1 MSLTKSR
8 MISVNSDSLSLLVR
22 RNLNTATSN
31 INTSLER
38 MATGYKINRA
48 KDDAANINIAEHLK
62 TQINSARVLKKGSSM
77 AIDMLSNAEG
87 ALIDINNSLLRIRN
101 LTLQQMNGIYD
112 DKAQAAM
119 DAEIQQQIAHI
130 VQTVNKA
137 EFNGRKLF
145 DGSIQDMRIPL
156 YDTTSGLSGL
166 TLDELFKKPDLVDV
180 FTGQKNLYFVDAKAG
195 ETYYADFDGKLFAIT
210 SAKDQQVTYN
220 YSAGKIEFVD
230 CTGVKAVELGSYDNS
245 YTSLGNGEKY
255 MQMEANKSYYIK
267 SNNKVYELK
276 NTSAVSQVVVFK
288 TDNAGALDIVSGDGV
303 QKNFLYDLST
313 YTSINSGQALELKA
327 GSTQHY
333 IFNNKLYEITSTK
346 NQTFIFNNKNGNLN
360 PIAGDDGVTV
370 NLVGNMKTGVTTGV
384 ASYIELNP
392 NETKYYEF
400 GGKIYQIT
408 NNAASK
414 QNFILDSNNN
424 IKDSNGN
431 IVRTQ
436 LATDVLAS
444 FTDYANL
451 QSMTVTAGSE
461 YYLKNEDGSGIT
473 KITAQEDGVIYFD
486 KSNSGFDKFVGA
498 KVSVTDII
506 DYEQASLNAS
516 SQFDITVEAGQTKF
530 ISINNE
536 IYTVK
541 NDTASDFT
549 KTFTYDASLKT
560 IEEFVDPSIV
570 PQPTPVI
577 GSYIADFSASVA
589 QQPDDKQFLQ
599 NFAGTAYVKNGDDI
613 FEITNNGSAQD
624 IVFDIDAQTGM
635 LVPVNAP
642 GVSVNKMST
651 AVFSSLN
658 GNNFSSV
665 INPGETQYM
674 MFTIN
679 GVQRV
684 YKVTNNSADKQ
695 SVIYEKTNGVSITS
709 GDGVVIDEYSDMARS
724 TGIGN
729 DYFYLDFS
737 TETQKNININGR
749 FYEITNN
756 DGSTAL
762 FRINGNNIVQV
773 AGSSASITSKQESTG
788 INSSA
793 SQYEIELQPYETK
806 YIKIGDSVYSLVNNT
821 SFKQTQ
827 VFNTNGNTLDCV
839 NANISPRGYNLS
851 NTPMQQML
859 IKTDWAMNSVL
870 NIRASIGAAHNVLEA
885 AISRNTNLEI
895 NMTEARSTIMDADFA
910 QESANLVR
918 NQILQNVSVSLLS
931 QVVNVKRNVV
941 LSLING

>member
-1 MSLTKSR
+1 

-22 RNLNTATSN
+22 RNLDTSTRN
-31 INTSLER
+31 INTALER

-145 DGSIQDMRIPL
+145 DDSIKDMRIPL

-180 FTGQKNLYFVDAKAG
+180 FTGQKNLYFVDAKVG

-486 KSNSGFDKFVGA
+486 KSNSRFDKFVGA

-709 GDGVVIDEYSDMARS
+709 GDGVVIDEYSDMVRS

-793 SQYEIELQPYETK
+793 SQYEIELQPDETK

-895 NMTEARSTIMDADFA
+895 NLTEARSTIMDADFA
-910 QESANLVR
+910 EESANLVR

-931 QVVNVKRNVV
+931 QVSSVKRGVV
-941 LSLING
+941 LRLING

>member
-1 MSLTKSR
+1 

-473 KITAQEDGVIYFD
+473 KITAQEDCVIYFD

-709 GDGVVIDEYSDMARS
+709 GDGVVIDEYSDMVRS

-793 SQYEIELQPYETK
+793 SQYEIELQPDETK

-895 NMTEARSTIMDADFA
+895 NLTEARSTIMDADFA
-910 QESANLVR
+910 EESANLVR

-931 QVVNVKRNVV
+931 QVSSVKRGVV
-941 LSLING
+941 LRLING

>member
-1 MSLTKSR
+1 M
-8 MISVNSDSLSLLVR
+8 
-22 RNLNTATSN
+22 
-31 INTSLER
+31 
-38 MATGYKINRA
+38 
-48 KDDAANINIAEHLK
+48 
-62 TQINSARVLKKGSSM
+62 
-77 AIDMLSNAEG
+77 
-87 ALIDINNSLLRIRN
+87 
-101 LTLQQMNGIYD
+101 
-112 DKAQAAM
+112 
-119 DAEIQQQIAHI
+119 
-130 VQTVNKA
+130 
-137 EFNGRKLF
+137 
-145 DGSIQDMRIPL
+145 
-156 YDTTSGLSGL
+156 
-166 TLDELFKKPDLVDV
+166 
-180 FTGQKNLYFVDAKAG
+180 
-195 ETYYADFDGKLFAIT
+195 
-210 SAKDQQVTYN
+210 
-220 YSAGKIEFVD
+220 D

-674 MFTIN
+674 FTIN

-709 GDGVVIDEYSDMARS
+709 GDGVVIDEYSDMVRS

-793 SQYEIELQPYETK
+793 SQYEIELQPDETK

-895 NMTEARSTIMDADFA
+895 NLTEARSTIMDADFA
-910 QESANLVR
+910 EESANLVR

-931 QVVNVKRNVV
+931 QVSSVKRGVV
-941 LSLING
+941 LRLING

>member
-1 MSLTKSR
+1 

-245 YTSLGNGEKY
+245 YTSLGNGEQY
-255 MQMEANKSYYIK
+255 LQMEANKSYYIK

-461 YYLKNEDGSGIT
+461 YYLKNEDGNGIT

-506 DYEQASLNAS
+506 DYEQASLNVS

-635 LVPVNAP
+635 LVPVNAS

-709 GDGVVIDEYSDMARS
+709 GDGVVIDEYSDMVRS

-737 TETQKNININGR
+737 TETQKNININGH

-793 SQYEIELQPYETK
+793 SQYEIELQPDETK

-895 NMTEARSTIMDADFA
+895 NLTEARSTIMDADFA
-910 QESANLVR
+910 EESANLVR

-931 QVVNVKRNVV
+931 QVSSVKRGVV
-941 LSLING
+941 LRLING

>member
-635 LVPVNAP
+635 LVPVNAS

-709 GDGVVIDEYSDMARS
+709 GDGVVIDEYSDMVRS

-737 TETQKNININGR
+737 TETQKNININGH

-793 SQYEIELQPYETK
+793 SQYEIELQPDETK

>member
-1 MSLTKSR
+1 

-245 YTSLGNGEKY
+245 YTSLGNGEQY
-255 MQMEANKSYYIK
+255 LQMEANKSYYIK

-506 DYEQASLNAS
+506 DYEQASLNVS

-635 LVPVNAP
+635 LVPVNAS

-709 GDGVVIDEYSDMARS
+709 GDGVVIDEYSDMVRS

-737 TETQKNININGR
+737 TETQKNININGH

-793 SQYEIELQPYETK
+793 SQYEIELQPDETK

-895 NMTEARSTIMDADFA
+895 NLTEARSTIMDADFA
-910 QESANLVR
+910 EESANLVR

-931 QVVNVKRNVV
+931 QVSSVKRGVV
-941 LSLING
+941 LRLING

>member
-1 MSLTKSR
+1 

-267 SNNKVYELK
+267 SNNKVFELK
-276 NTSAVSQVVVFK
+276 NTSTVSQVVVFK

-473 KITAQEDGVIYFD
+473 KITAQEDCVIYFD

-516 SQFDITVEAGQTKF
+516 SQFNITVEAGQTKF

-709 GDGVVIDEYSDMARS
+709 GDGVVIDEYSDMVRS

-793 SQYEIELQPYETK
+793 SQYEIELQPDETK

-895 NMTEARSTIMDADFA
+895 NLTEARSTIMDADFA
-910 QESANLVR
+910 EESANLVR

-931 QVVNVKRNVV
+931 QVSSVKRGVV
-941 LSLING
+941 LRLING

>member
-1 MSLTKSR
+1 

-22 RNLNTATSN
+22 RNLDTSTRN
-31 INTSLER
+31 INTALER

-276 NTSAVSQVVVFK
+276 NTSTVSQVVVFK

-635 LVPVNAP
+635 LVPVNAS

-709 GDGVVIDEYSDMARS
+709 GDGVVIDEYSDMVRS

-756 DGSTAL
+756 DRSTAL

-793 SQYEIELQPYETK
+793 SQYEIELQPDETK

-851 NTPMQQML
+851 NTPM
-859 IKTDWAMNSVL
+859 
-870 NIRASIGAAHNVLEA
+870 AAN
-885 AISRNTNLEI
+885 
-895 NMTEARSTIMDADFA
+895 ADKNRLGNE
-910 QESANLVR
+910 QCIEH
-918 NQILQNVSVSLLS
+918 
-931 QVVNVKRNVV
+931 
-941 LSLING
+941 

>member
-1 MSLTKSR
+1 

-267 SNNKVYELK
+267 SNNKVFELK
-276 NTSAVSQVVVFK
+276 NTSTVSQVVVFK

-709 GDGVVIDEYSDMARS
+709 GDGVVIDEYSDMVRS

-793 SQYEIELQPYETK
+793 SQYEIELQPDETK

-895 NMTEARSTIMDADFA
+895 NLTEARSTIMDADFA
-910 QESANLVR
+910 EESANLVR

-931 QVVNVKRNVV
+931 QVSSVKRGVV
-941 LSLING
+941 LRLING

>member
-1 MSLTKSR
+1 

-48 KDDAANINIAEHLK
+48 KDDAANINISEHLK
-62 TQINSARVLKKGSSM
+62 TQINSAKVLKKGSSM

-635 LVPVNAP
+635 LVPVNAS

-709 GDGVVIDEYSDMARS
+709 GDGVVIDEYSDMVRS

-737 TETQKNININGR
+737 TETQKNININGH

-793 SQYEIELQPYETK
+793 SQYEIELQPDETK

-895 NMTEARSTIMDADFA
+895 NLTEARSTIMDADFA
-910 QESANLVR
+910 EESANLVR

-931 QVVNVKRNVV
+931 QVSSVKRGVV
-941 LSLING
+941 LRLING

>member
-1 MSLTKSR
+1 

-245 YTSLGNGEKY
+245 YTSLGNGEQY
-255 MQMEANKSYYIK
+255 LQMEANKSYYIK

-313 YTSINSGQALELKA
+313 YISINSGQALELKA

-635 LVPVNAP
+635 LVPVNAS

-709 GDGVVIDEYSDMARS
+709 GDGVVIDEYSDMVRS

-737 TETQKNININGR
+737 TETQKNININGH

-793 SQYEIELQPYETK
+793 SQYEIELQPDETK

-895 NMTEARSTIMDADFA
+895 NLTEARSTIMDADFA

-931 QVVNVKRNVV
+931 QVGNVKRNVV

>member
-1 MSLTKSR
+1 

-635 LVPVNAP
+635 LVPVNAS

-709 GDGVVIDEYSDMARS
+709 GDGVVIDEYSDMVRS

-756 DGSTAL
+756 DRSTAL

-793 SQYEIELQPYETK
+793 SQYEIELQPDETK

-895 NMTEARSTIMDADFA
+895 NLTEARSTIMDADFA
-910 QESANLVR
+910 EESANLVR

-931 QVVNVKRNVV
+931 QVSSVKRGVV
-941 LSLING
+941 LRLING

>member
-473 KITAQEDGVIYFD
+473 NITAQEDGVIYFD

>member
-1 MSLTKSR
+1 
-8 MISVNSDSLSLLVR
+8 
-22 RNLNTATSN
+22 
-31 INTSLER
+31 

-267 SNNKVYELK
+267 SNNKVFELK
-276 NTSAVSQVVVFK
+276 NTSTVSQVVVFK

-635 LVPVNAP
+635 LVPVNAS

-709 GDGVVIDEYSDMARS
+709 GDGVVIDEYSDMVRS

-756 DGSTAL
+756 DRSTAL

-793 SQYEIELQPYETK
+793 SQYEIELQPDETK

-895 NMTEARSTIMDADFA
+895 NLTEARSTIMDADFA
-910 QESANLVR
+910 EESANLVR

-931 QVVNVKRNVV
+931 QVSSVKRGVV
-941 LSLING
+941 LRLING

>member
-22 RNLNTATSN
+22 RNLDTSTRN

-635 LVPVNAP
+635 LVPVNAS

-709 GDGVVIDEYSDMARS
+709 GDGVVIDEYSDMVRS

-737 TETQKNININGR
+737 TETQKNININGH

-793 SQYEIELQPYETK
+793 SQYEIELQPDETK

-895 NMTEARSTIMDADFA
+895 NLTEARSTIMDADFA
-910 QESANLVR
+910 EESANLVR

-931 QVVNVKRNVV
+931 QVSSVKRGVV
-941 LSLING
+941 LRLING

>member
-1 MSLTKSR
+1 

-267 SNNKVYELK
+267 SNNKVFELK
-276 NTSAVSQVVVFK
+276 NTSTVSQVVVFK

-313 YTSINSGQALELKA
+313 YTSINSGQALELKD

-431 IVRTQ
+431 IVRSQ

-635 LVPVNAP
+635 LVPVNAS

-709 GDGVVIDEYSDMARS
+709 GDGVVIDEYSDMVRS

-793 SQYEIELQPYETK
+793 SQYEIELQPDETK

-895 NMTEARSTIMDADFA
+895 NLTEARSTIMDADFA
-910 QESANLVR
+910 EESANLVR

-931 QVVNVKRNVV
+931 QVSSVKRGVV
-941 LSLING
+941 LRLING

>member
-1 MSLTKSR
+1 
-8 MISVNSDSLSLLVR
+8 
-22 RNLNTATSN
+22 
-31 INTSLER
+31 

-267 SNNKVYELK
+267 SNNKVFELK
-276 NTSAVSQVVVFK
+276 NTSTVSQVVVFK

-384 ASYIELNP
+384 ASYIELNH
-392 NETKYYEF
+392 NEPKYYEF

-635 LVPVNAP
+635 LVPVNAS

-709 GDGVVIDEYSDMARS
+709 GDGVVIDEYSDMVRS

-756 DGSTAL
+756 DRSTAL

-793 SQYEIELQPYETK
+793 SQYEIELQPDETK

-895 NMTEARSTIMDADFA
+895 NLTEARSTIMDADFA

-931 QVVNVKRNVV
+931 QVSSVKRGVV
-941 LSLING
+941 LRLING

>member
-1 MSLTKSR
+1 

-267 SNNKVYELK
+267 SNNKVFELK
-276 NTSAVSQVVVFK
+276 NTSTVSQVVVFK

-709 GDGVVIDEYSDMARS
+709 GDGVVIDEYSDMVRS

-737 TETQKNININGR
+737 TETQKNININGH

-793 SQYEIELQPYETK
+793 SQYEIELQPDETK

-895 NMTEARSTIMDADFA
+895 NLTEARSTIMDADFA
-910 QESANLVR
+910 EESANLVR

-931 QVVNVKRNVV
+931 QVSSVKRGVV
-941 LSLING
+941 LRLING

>member
-1 MSLTKSR
+1 
-8 MISVNSDSLSLLVR
+8 
-22 RNLNTATSN
+22 
-31 INTSLER
+31 
-38 MATGYKINRA
+38 
-48 KDDAANINIAEHLK
+48 
-62 TQINSARVLKKGSSM
+62 
-77 AIDMLSNAEG
+77 MLF
-87 ALIDINNSLLRIRN
+87 R
-101 LTLQQMNGIYD
+101 
-112 DKAQAAM
+112 
-119 DAEIQQQIAHI
+119 
-130 VQTVNKA
+130 
-137 EFNGRKLF
+137 
-145 DGSIQDMRIPL
+145 
-156 YDTTSGLSGL
+156 
-166 TLDELFKKPDLVDV
+166 
-180 FTGQKNLYFVDAKAG
+180 
-195 ETYYADFDGKLFAIT
+195 
-210 SAKDQQVTYN
+210 
-220 YSAGKIEFVD
+220 
-230 CTGVKAVELGSYDNS
+230 
-245 YTSLGNGEKY
+245 
-255 MQMEANKSYYIK
+255 
-267 SNNKVYELK
+267 
-276 NTSAVSQVVVFK
+276 
-288 TDNAGALDIVSGDGV
+288 
-303 QKNFLYDLST
+303 
-313 YTSINSGQALELKA
+313 SINSGQALELKA

-473 KITAQEDGVIYFD
+473 KITAQEDCVIYFD

-516 SQFDITVEAGQTKF
+516 SQFNITVEAGQTKF

-658 GNNFSSV
+658 GNNFS
-665 INPGETQYM
+665 
-674 MFTIN
+674 
-679 GVQRV
+679 
-684 YKVTNNSADKQ
+684 
-695 SVIYEKTNGVSITS
+695 
-709 GDGVVIDEYSDMARS
+709 
-724 TGIGN
+724 
-729 DYFYLDFS
+729 
-737 TETQKNININGR
+737 
-749 FYEITNN
+749 
-756 DGSTAL
+756 
-762 FRINGNNIVQV
+762 
-773 AGSSASITSKQESTG
+773 
-788 INSSA
+788 
-793 SQYEIELQPYETK
+793 
-806 YIKIGDSVYSLVNNT
+806 
-821 SFKQTQ
+821 
-827 VFNTNGNTLDCV
+827 
-839 NANISPRGYNLS
+839 
-851 NTPMQQML
+851 
-859 IKTDWAMNSVL
+859 
-870 NIRASIGAAHNVLEA
+870 
-885 AISRNTNLEI
+885 
-895 NMTEARSTIMDADFA
+895 
-910 QESANLVR
+910 
-918 NQILQNVSVSLLS
+918 
-931 QVVNVKRNVV
+931 
-941 LSLING
+941 

>member
-1 MSLTKSR
+1 

-48 KDDAANINIAEHLK
+48 KDDAANINISEHLK
-62 TQINSARVLKKGSSM
+62 TQINSAKVLKKGSSM

-267 SNNKVYELK
+267 SNNKVFELK
-276 NTSAVSQVVVFK
+276 NTSTVSQVVVFK

-635 LVPVNAP
+635 LVPVNAS

-709 GDGVVIDEYSDMARS
+709 GDGVVIDEYSDMVRS

-756 DGSTAL
+756 DRSTAL

-793 SQYEIELQPYETK
+793 SQYEIELQPDETK

-895 NMTEARSTIMDADFA
+895 NLTEARSTIMDADFA
-910 QESANLVR
+910 EESANLVR

-931 QVVNVKRNVV
+931 QVSSVKRGVV
-941 LSLING
+941 LRLING

>member
-709 GDGVVIDEYSDMARS
+709 GDGVVIDEYSDMVRS

-737 TETQKNININGR
+737 TETQKNININGH

>member
-549 KTFTYDASLKT
+549 KTFTYDA
-560 IEEFVDPSIV
+560 
-570 PQPTPVI
+570 PVI

>member
-1 MSLTKSR
+1 

-267 SNNKVYELK
+267 SNNKVFELK
-276 NTSAVSQVVVFK
+276 NTSTVSQVVVFK

-486 KSNSGFDKFVGA
+486 KSNSGFDKFIGA

-613 FEITNNGSAQD
+613 FEITNNGSVQD

-709 GDGVVIDEYSDMARS
+709 GDGVVIDEYSDMVRS

-793 SQYEIELQPYETK
+793 SQYEIELQPDETK

-895 NMTEARSTIMDADFA
+895 NLTEARSTIMDADFA
-910 QESANLVR
+910 EESANLVR

-931 QVVNVKRNVV
+931 QVSSVKRGVV
-941 LSLING
+941 LRLING

>member
-1 MSLTKSR
+1 

-166 TLDELFKKPDLVDV
+166 TLYELFKKPDFLDV

-245 YTSLGNGEKY
+245 YTSLGNGEQY
-255 MQMEANKSYYIK
+255 LQMEANKSYYIK

-313 YTSINSGQALELKA
+313 YISINSGQALELKA

-635 LVPVNAP
+635 LVPVNAS

-709 GDGVVIDEYSDMARS
+709 GDGVVIDEYSDMVRS

-737 TETQKNININGR
+737 TETQKNININGH

-793 SQYEIELQPYETK
+793 SQYEIELQPDETK

-895 NMTEARSTIMDADFA
+895 NLTEARSTIMDADFA
-910 QESANLVR
+910 EESANLVR

-931 QVVNVKRNVV
+931 QVGNVKRNVV

>member
-1 MSLTKSR
+1 

-245 YTSLGNGEKY
+245 YTSLGNGEQY
-255 MQMEANKSYYIK
+255 LQMEANKSYYIK

-313 YTSINSGQALELKA
+313 YISINSGQALELKA

-635 LVPVNAP
+635 LVPVNAS

-709 GDGVVIDEYSDMARS
+709 GDGVVIDEYSDMVRS

-737 TETQKNININGR
+737 TETQKNININGH

-793 SQYEIELQPYETK
+793 SQYEIELQPDETK

-895 NMTEARSTIMDADFA
+895 NLTEARSTIMDADFA
-910 QESANLVR
+910 EESANLVR

-931 QVVNVKRNVV
+931 QVGNVKRNVV

>member
-1 MSLTKSR
+1 

-22 RNLNTATSN
+22 RNLDTSTRN
-31 INTSLER
+31 INTALER

-145 DGSIQDMRIPL
+145 DDSIKDMRIPL

-180 FTGQKNLYFVDAKAG
+180 FTGQKNLYFVDAKVG

-486 KSNSGFDKFVGA
+486 KSNSRFDKFVGA

-651 AVFSSLN
+651 AIFSSLN

-709 GDGVVIDEYSDMARS
+709 GDGVVIDEYSDMVRS

-737 TETQKNININGR
+737 TETQKNININGH

-793 SQYEIELQPYETK
+793 SQYEIELQPDETK

-895 NMTEARSTIMDADFA
+895 NLTEARSTIMDADFA
-910 QESANLVR
+910 EESANLVR

-931 QVVNVKRNVV
+931 QVSSVKRGVV
-941 LSLING
+941 LRLING

>member
-635 LVPVNAP
+635 LVPVNAS

>member
-1 MSLTKSR
+1 

-267 SNNKVYELK
+267 SNNKVFELK
-276 NTSAVSQVVVFK
+276 NTSTVSQVVVFK

-473 KITAQEDGVIYFD
+473 KITAQEDCVIYFD

-516 SQFDITVEAGQTKF
+516 SQFNITVEAGQTKF

-635 LVPVNAP
+635 LVPVNAS

-709 GDGVVIDEYSDMARS
+709 GDGVVIDEYSDMVRS

-756 DGSTAL
+756 DRSTAL

-793 SQYEIELQPYETK
+793 SQYEIELQPDETK

-895 NMTEARSTIMDADFA
+895 NLTEARSTIMDADFA
-910 QESANLVR
+910 EESANLVR

-931 QVVNVKRNVV
+931 QVSSVKRGVV
-941 LSLING
+941 LRLING

>member
-1 MSLTKSR
+1 

-245 YTSLGNGEKY
+245 YTSLGNGEQY
-255 MQMEANKSYYIK
+255 LQMEANKSYYIK

-473 KITAQEDGVIYFD
+473 KITAQEDCVIYFD

-516 SQFDITVEAGQTKF
+516 SQFNITVEAGQTKF

-709 GDGVVIDEYSDMARS
+709 GDGVVIDEYSDMVRS

-793 SQYEIELQPYETK
+793 SQYEIELQPDETK

-895 NMTEARSTIMDADFA
+895 NLTEARSTIMDADFA
-910 QESANLVR
+910 EESANLVR

-931 QVVNVKRNVV
+931 QVSSVKRGVV
-941 LSLING
+941 LRLING

>member
-1 MSLTKSR
+1 

-245 YTSLGNGEKY
+245 YTSLGNGEQY
-255 MQMEANKSYYIK
+255 LQMEANKSYYIK

-313 YTSINSGQALELKA
+313 YISINSGQALELKT

-635 LVPVNAP
+635 LVPVNAS

-709 GDGVVIDEYSDMARS
+709 GDGVVIDEYSDMVRS

-737 TETQKNININGR
+737 TETQKNININGH

-793 SQYEIELQPYETK
+793 SQYEIELQPDETK

-895 NMTEARSTIMDADFA
+895 NLTEARSTIMDADFA
-910 QESANLVR
+910 EESANLVR

-931 QVVNVKRNVV
+931 QVGNVKRNVV

>member
-1 MSLTKSR
+1 
-8 MISVNSDSLSLLVR
+8 
-22 RNLNTATSN
+22 
-31 INTSLER
+31 

-635 LVPVNAP
+635 LVPVNAS

>member
-1 MSLTKSR
+1 

-22 RNLNTATSN
+22 RNLDTSTRN
-31 INTSLER
+31 INTALER

-267 SNNKVYELK
+267 SNNKVFELK
-276 NTSAVSQVVVFK
+276 NTSTVSQVVVFK

-635 LVPVNAP
+635 LVPVNAS

-709 GDGVVIDEYSDMARS
+709 GDGVVIDEYSDMVRS

-737 TETQKNININGR
+737 TETQKNININGH

-793 SQYEIELQPYETK
+793 SQYEIELQPDETK

-895 NMTEARSTIMDADFA
+895 NLTEARSTIMDADFA
-910 QESANLVR
+910 EESANLVR

-931 QVVNVKRNVV
+931 QVSSVKRGVV
-941 LSLING
+941 LRLING

>member
-1 MSLTKSR
+1 M
-8 MISVNSDSLSLLVR
+8 
-22 RNLNTATSN
+22 
-31 INTSLER
+31 
-38 MATGYKINRA
+38 
-48 KDDAANINIAEHLK
+48 
-62 TQINSARVLKKGSSM
+62 
-77 AIDMLSNAEG
+77 
-87 ALIDINNSLLRIRN
+87 
-101 LTLQQMNGIYD
+101 
-112 DKAQAAM
+112 
-119 DAEIQQQIAHI
+119 
-130 VQTVNKA
+130 
-137 EFNGRKLF
+137 
-145 DGSIQDMRIPL
+145 
-156 YDTTSGLSGL
+156 
-166 TLDELFKKPDLVDV
+166 DELFKKPDLVDV

-245 YTSLGNGEKY
+245 YTSLGNGEQY
-255 MQMEANKSYYIK
+255 LQMEANKSYYIK

-461 YYLKNEDGSGIT
+461 YYLKNEDGNGIT

-506 DYEQASLNAS
+506 DYEQASLNVS

-635 LVPVNAP
+635 LVPVNAS

-709 GDGVVIDEYSDMARS
+709 GDGVVIDEYSDMVRS

-737 TETQKNININGR
+737 TETQKNININGH

-793 SQYEIELQPYETK
+793 SQYEIELQPDETK

-895 NMTEARSTIMDADFA
+895 NLTEARSTIMDADFA
-910 QESANLVR
+910 EESANLVR

-931 QVVNVKRNVV
+931 QVSSVKRGVV
-941 LSLING
+941 LRLING

>member
-1 MSLTKSR
+1 

-709 GDGVVIDEYSDMARS
+709 GDGVVIDEYSDMVRS

-737 TETQKNININGR
+737 TETQKNININGH

>member
-1 MSLTKSR
+1 

-267 SNNKVYELK
+267 SNNKVFELK
-276 NTSAVSQVVVFK
+276 NTSTVSQVVVFK

-516 SQFDITVEAGQTKF
+516 SQFNITVEAGQTKF

-709 GDGVVIDEYSDMARS
+709 GDGVVIDEYSDMVRS

-737 TETQKNININGR
+737 TETQKNININGH

-793 SQYEIELQPYETK
+793 SQYEIELQPDETK

-895 NMTEARSTIMDADFA
+895 NLTEARSTIMDADFA

-931 QVVNVKRNVV
+931 QVGNVKRNVV

>member
-1 MSLTKSR
+1 
-8 MISVNSDSLSLLVR
+8 
-22 RNLNTATSN
+22 
-31 INTSLER
+31 

-267 SNNKVYELK
+267 SNNKVFELK
-276 NTSAVSQVVVFK
+276 NTSTVSQVVVFK

-431 IVRTQ
+431 IVRSQ

-635 LVPVNAP
+635 LVPVNAS

-709 GDGVVIDEYSDMARS
+709 GDGVVIDEYSDMVRS

-793 SQYEIELQPYETK
+793 SQYEIELQPDETK

-895 NMTEARSTIMDADFA
+895 NLTEARSTIMDADFA
-910 QESANLVR
+910 EESANLVR

-931 QVVNVKRNVV
+931 QVSSVKRGVV
-941 LSLING
+941 LRLING

>member
-1 MSLTKSR
+1 

-267 SNNKVYELK
+267 SNNKVFELK
-276 NTSAVSQVVVFK
+276 NTSTVSQVVVFK

-635 LVPVNAP
+635 LVPVNAS

-709 GDGVVIDEYSDMARS
+709 GDGVVIDEYSDMVRS

-737 TETQKNININGR
+737 TETQKNININGH

-793 SQYEIELQPYETK
+793 SQYEIELQPDETK

-895 NMTEARSTIMDADFA
+895 NLTEARSTIMDADFA
-910 QESANLVR
+910 EESANLVR

-931 QVVNVKRNVV
+931 QVSSVKRGVV
-941 LSLING
+941 LRLING

>member
-1 MSLTKSR
+1 

-245 YTSLGNGEKY
+245 YTSLGNGEQY
-255 MQMEANKSYYIK
+255 LQMEANKSYYIK

-635 LVPVNAP
+635 LVPVNAS

-709 GDGVVIDEYSDMARS
+709 GDGVVIDEYSDMVRS

-737 TETQKNININGR
+737 TETQKNININGH

-793 SQYEIELQPYETK
+793 SQYEIELQPDETK

-895 NMTEARSTIMDADFA
+895 NLTEARSTIMDADFA
-910 QESANLVR
+910 EESANLVR

-931 QVVNVKRNVV
+931 QVSSVKRGVV
-941 LSLING
+941 LRLING

>member
-1 MSLTKSR
+1 
-8 MISVNSDSLSLLVR
+8 
-22 RNLNTATSN
+22 
-31 INTSLER
+31 

-48 KDDAANINIAEHLK
+48 KDDAANINISEHLK
-62 TQINSARVLKKGSSM
+62 TQINSAKVLKKGSSM

-313 YTSINSGQALELKA
+313 YISINSGQALELKA

-635 LVPVNAP
+635 LVPVNAS

-709 GDGVVIDEYSDMARS
+709 GDGVVIDEYSDMVRS

-737 TETQKNININGR
+737 TETQKNININGH

-793 SQYEIELQPYETK
+793 SQYEIELQPDETK

-895 NMTEARSTIMDADFA
+895 NLTEARSTIMDADFA

-931 QVVNVKRNVV
+931 QVGNVKRNVV